1 MEKFYSSGGC
11 SNPDFRYKV
20 RINCG
25 DVSKMEEWCDDYPV
39 QGQDDFQRYY
49 IEWKNFPNVIFQFER
64 EVPAIM
70 FKLKFFHG

>member
-20 RINCG
+20 RINRG
-25 DVSKMEEWCDDYPV
+25 DVSEMEEWCDDYPV
-39 QGQDDFQRYY
+39 QGPNDFQRYY
-49 IEWKNFPNVIFQFER
+49 IEWKNFPNVIFQFEC
-64 EVPAIM
+64 EAPAIM